1 MKEIMDE
8 AKILSVL
15 EIKICMQILNG
26 QEWNYFPVSQTG
38 ESLEKRI
45 TEAFLRLVE
54 MGFLQY
60 ETGGYT
66 QTVQMKK
73 AFGAAVKPEFTVRIM
88 RKASM
93 PVVISGNR
101 NYFMVMEQ
109 VAGQDGMIRLYQ
121 AEEEWLWKSLT
132 KEMEEKIEEKKIEVL
147 DAASWEK
154 LEQAET
160 LLHIYRG
167 KEEQVIAIWKTE
179 SGRVFLVPQEEKE
192 IPLSREGLWQ
202 QIEG

>member
-8 AKILSVL
+8 AKIVSVL

-73 AFGAAVKPEFTVRIM
+73 AFGAAVKQEFTVRIM

-101 NYFMVMEQ
+101 NHFMVMEQ
-109 VAGQDGMIRLYQ
+109 VAGQDGMIRLYP
-121 AEEEWLWKSLT
+121 AEEEWLWKYLT
-132 KEMEEKIEEKKIEVL
+132 EEMEKKAEVL
-147 DAASWEK
+147 DAASWET

-160 LLHIYRG
+160 LLHIYREN
-167 KEEQVIAIWKTE
+167 EEQVLAIWKKE
-179 SGRVFLVPQEEKE
+179 NGRVFLVPQEEQE
-192 IPLSREGLWQ
+192 IPLSREEMWQ

>member
-101 NYFMVMEQ
+101 NHFMVMEQ
-109 VAGQDGMIRLYQ
+109 VAGQDGMIRLYP
-121 AEEEWLWKSLT
+121 AEEEWLWKYLT
-132 KEMEEKIEEKKIEVL
+132 EEMEKKAEVL
-147 DAASWEK
+147 DAASWET

-160 LLHIYRG
+160 LLHIYREN
-167 KEEQVIAIWKTE
+167 EEQVLAIWKKE
-179 SGRVFLVPQEEKE
+179 NGRVFLVPQEEQE
-192 IPLSREGLWQ
+192 IPLSRE
-202 QIEG
+202 

>member
-101 NYFMVMEQ
+101 NHFMVMEQ
-109 VAGQDGMIRLYQ
+109 VAGQDGMIRLYP
-121 AEEEWLWKSLT
+121 AEEEWLWKYLT
-132 KEMEEKIEEKKIEVL
+132 EEMEKKAEVL
-147 DAASWEK
+147 DAASWET

-160 LLHIYRG
+160 LLHIYREN
-167 KEEQVIAIWKTE
+167 EEQVLAIWKKE
-179 SGRVFLVPQEEKE
+179 NGRVFLVPQEEQE
-192 IPLSREGLWQ
+192 IPLSREEMWQ

>member
-66 QTVQMKK
+66 QTVHMKK

-101 NYFMVMEQ
+101 NHFMVMEQ
-109 VAGQDGMIRLYQ
+109 VAGQDGMIRLYP
-121 AEEEWLWKSLT
+121 AEEEWLWKYLT
-132 KEMEEKIEEKKIEVL
+132 EEMEKKAEVL
-147 DAASWEK
+147 DAASWET

-160 LLHIYRG
+160 LLHIYREN
-167 KEEQVIAIWKTE
+167 EEQVLAIWKKE
-179 SGRVFLVPQEEKE
+179 NGRVFLVPQEEQE
-192 IPLSREGLWQ
+192 IPLSREEMWQ

>member
-73 AFGAAVKPEFTVRIM
+73 AFGAAVKPEFTVRMM

-93 PVVISGNR
+93 PVVVSGNR
-101 NYFMVMEQ
+101 KHFMVMEQ
-109 VAGQDGMIRLYQ
+109 VAGQDGMIRLYPE
-121 AEEEWLWKSLT
+121 EEEWLWKYLT
-132 KEMEEKIEEKKIEVL
+132 EEAEERTEEKKTEVL
-147 DAASWEK
+147 EAASWEK

-167 KEEQVIAIWKTE
+167 KDEQVLAIWKTE
-179 SGRVFLVPQEEKE
+179 NGRAFLVPQEEQE

>member
-15 EIKICMQILNG
+15 EIKLCMQILNG

-101 NYFMVMEQ
+101 NHFMVMEQ
-109 VAGQDGMIRLYQ
+109 VAGQDGMIRLYP
-121 AEEEWLWKSLT
+121 AEEEWLWKYLT
-132 KEMEEKIEEKKIEVL
+132 EEMEKKAEVL
-147 DAASWEK
+147 DAASWET

-160 LLHIYRG
+160 LLHIYREN
-167 KEEQVIAIWKTE
+167 EEQVLAIWKKE
-179 SGRVFLVPQEEKE
+179 NGRVFLVPQEEQE
-192 IPLSREGLWQ
+192 IPLSREEMWQ

>member
-8 AKILSVL
+8 AKIVSVL

-101 NYFMVMEQ
+101 NHFMVMEQ
-109 VAGQDGMIRLYQ
+109 VAGQDGMIRLYP
-121 AEEEWLWKSLT
+121 AEEEWLWKYLT
-132 KEMEEKIEEKKIEVL
+132 EEMEKKAEVL
-147 DAASWEK
+147 DAASWET

-160 LLHIYRG
+160 LLHIYREN
-167 KEEQVIAIWKTE
+167 EEQVLAIWKKE
-179 SGRVFLVPQEEKE
+179 NGRVFLVPQEEQE
-192 IPLSREGLWQ
+192 IPLSREEMWQ

>member
-45 TEAFLRLVE
+45 TEAFLILVE

-101 NYFMVMEQ
+101 NHFMVMEQ
-109 VAGQDGMIRLYQ
+109 VAGQDGMIRLYP
-121 AEEEWLWKSLT
+121 AEEEWLWKYLT
-132 KEMEEKIEEKKIEVL
+132 EEMEKKAEVL
-147 DAASWEK
+147 DAASWET

-160 LLHIYRG
+160 LLHIYREN
-167 KEEQVIAIWKTE
+167 EEQVLAIWKKE
-179 SGRVFLVPQEEKE
+179 NGRVFLVPQEEQE
-192 IPLSREGLWQ
+192 IPLSREEMWQ

>member
-101 NYFMVMEQ
+101 NHFMVMEQ
-109 VAGQDGMIRLYQ
+109 VAGQDGMIRLYP
-121 AEEEWLWKSLT
+121 AEEEWLWKYLT
-132 KEMEEKIEEKKIEVL
+132 EEMEKKVEVL
-147 DAASWEK
+147 DAASWET

-160 LLHIYRG
+160 LLHIYREN
-167 KEEQVIAIWKTE
+167 EEQVLAIWKKE
-179 SGRVFLVPQEEKE
+179 NGRVFLVPQEEQE
-192 IPLSREGLWQ
+192 IPLSREEMWQ

>member
-8 AKILSVL
+8 AKIVSVL

-101 NYFMVMEQ
+101 NHFIVMEQ
-109 VAGQDGMIRLYQ
+109 VAGQDGMIRLYP
-121 AEEEWLWKSLT
+121 AEEEWLWKYLT
-132 KEMEEKIEEKKIEVL
+132 EEMEKKAEVL
-147 DAASWEK
+147 DAASWET

-160 LLHIYRG
+160 LLHIYREN
-167 KEEQVIAIWKTE
+167 EEQVLAIWKKE
-179 SGRVFLVPQEEKE
+179 NGRVFLVPQEEQE
-192 IPLSREGLWQ
+192 IPLSREEMWQ